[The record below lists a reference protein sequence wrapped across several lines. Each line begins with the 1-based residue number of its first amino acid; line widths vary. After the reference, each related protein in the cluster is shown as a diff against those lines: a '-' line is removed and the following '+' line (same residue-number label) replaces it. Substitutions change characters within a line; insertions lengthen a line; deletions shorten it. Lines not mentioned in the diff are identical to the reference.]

1 MVCSYLRIQY
11 FPLYLWGYWGFFFFL
26 LYYCYFLWFFF
37 SCLLL
42 LVFFFFFTI
51 EWFLKHPVN
60 LIALRIQ
67 EKGTKMVNGSSV
79 CAGLWTDKLPL
90 DDQAGLK
97 CSGRSLGLVHCCPL
111 EPHGQLYS
119 VPPTPSPIK
128 AHRLPSSHAATPH
141 RCPRKER

>member
-1 MVCSYLRIQY
+1 MFLLKDTIFPPISLRI
-11 FPLYLWGYWGFFFFL
+11 LRVFFFL
-26 LYYCYFLWFFF
+26 TILLLFPLIFF

-97 CSGRSLGLVHCCPL
+97 CSGRSLGLVRCCPL
-111 EPHGQLYS
+111 EPHGLPTF
-119 VPPTPSPIK
+119 PPPSYLECHHG
-128 AHRLPSSHAATPH
+128 A
-141 RCPRKER
+141 